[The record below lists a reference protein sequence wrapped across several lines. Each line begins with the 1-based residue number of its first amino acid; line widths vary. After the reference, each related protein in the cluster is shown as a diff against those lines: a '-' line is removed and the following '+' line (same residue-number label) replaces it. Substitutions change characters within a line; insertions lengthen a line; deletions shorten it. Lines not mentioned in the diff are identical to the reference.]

1 MEWEHKCR
9 MEHRKGTPSRR
20 KTALSWVRRLD
31 KGKDE
36 EKRRGRQR
44 RKTRVKG
51 GGKRYIFSTQC
62 RHPLRGMPTALRHGR
77 AAFSSSMFLL
87 FKK

>member
-1 MEWEHKCR
+1 MGKQALY
-9 MEHRKGTPSRR
+9 GTPKGHAKQG

-36 EKRRGRQR
+36 EQRRGRQR

-77 AAFSSSMFLL
+77 AALSSSMFLL

>member
-1 MEWEHKCR
+1 MEWGNKRR
-9 MEHRKGTPSRR
+9 MEHRKGTPSKR

-77 AAFSSSMFLL
+77 VAFSSSMFLL

>member
-9 MEHRKGTPSRR
+9 MEHRKGTPSKR

-44 RKTRVKG
+44 RKTRVRG
-51 GGKRYIFSTQC
+51 GAKNTFSTQC

-77 AAFSSSMFLL
+77 AALSSSMFLL

>member
-1 MEWEHKCR
+1 MGKQASY
-9 MEHRKGTPSRR
+9 GTP
-20 KTALSWVRRLD
+20 KGHAKQGKAVLSWVRRLD

-77 AAFSSSMFLL
+77 AALSSSMFLL

>member
-9 MEHRKGTPSRR
+9 MEHRKGTPSKR

-62 RHPLRGMPTALRHGR
+62 RHPLREMPTALRHGR
-77 AAFSSSMFLL
+77 AALSSSMFLL

>member
-9 MEHRKGTPSRR
+9 MEHRKGTPSKR
-20 KTALSWVRRLD
+20 KAVLSWVRRLD

-77 AAFSSSMFLL
+77 AVFSSSMFLL